1 MMTEPILDVK
11 NLNVRFIR
19 KDGSFFSAVYNSS
32 FYVNEG
38 EVLAIVGESGSGK
51 SVTALSLMGLLDAK
65 KVLYK
70 RNSMNYSFKSKV
82 KLHVNS
88 SVLLLLFTV
97 AALICANLDMFGCEN
112 LNAIK
117 DLYLSLWELPVSL
130 SLGEFNLFS
139 HGGHPLTLG
148 QVVNDFLMAI
158 FFLSV
163 GLEIKREIKV
173 GELSSRDKALLPII
187 GACGGMIVPVLV
199 FYLFCP
205 ADAAMQR
212 GLAIPMATDIA
223 FSLGVLASFKT
234 RVPLGL
240 KIFLAA
246 LAVADDLGG
255 IIVIALFYTS
265 HIDMM
270 FIALSAVCIAV
281 MVLGNILKCR
291 SKAFYV
297 TIGLVLWY
305 TMLNSGI
312 HATIAGVVTA
322 FCIPA
327 TLRKGT
333 GHYLERIRENVNK
346 FPVIDVDSQHNTIVL
361 THEDI
366 HTLKSI
372 ESAADK
378 MISPLQDLED
388 NLHFL
393 INFIVIPLFAFANAG
408 IDLSQMDLGGIFS
421 GVGLAVMVGLVL
433 GKFLG
438 VFSFSWLAVRMKFVS
453 LPAGTDWKSFASVCV
468 VCGIGFTVS
477 MFIADL
483 SYAGLGDAGT
493 ALLGQAK
500 LGVLIGSALSALL
513 GCLLLHRTL
522 PKGEVE

>member
-1 MMTEPILDVK
+1 MPQTQ
-11 NLNVRFIR
+11 
-19 KDGSFFSAVYNSS
+19 
-32 FYVNEG
+32 
-38 EVLAIVGESGSGK
+38 
-51 SVTALSLMGLLDAK
+51 SV
-65 KVLYK
+65 
-70 RNSMNYSFKSKV
+70 NYSFLSKL
-82 KLHVNS
+82 KAHVS
-88 SVLLLLFTV
+88 SSAVLIFFTV
-97 AALICANLDMFGCEN
+97 AALVCTNIPVVKDWYFG
-112 LNAIK
+112 
-117 DLYLSLWELPVSL
+117 LWQNTVSFSIGNFNFFSHNGHAM
-130 SLGEFNLFS
+130 SLGA
-139 HGGHPLTLG
+139 
-148 QVVNDFLMAI
+148 VINDFLMAI

-173 GELSSRDKALLPII
+173 GELSSREKALLPII

-205 ADAAMQR
+205 GDPAMQR

-270 FIALSAVCIAV
+270 FILLSAVCVAV
-281 MVLGNILKCR
+281 MILANIFKCR
-291 SKAFYV
+291 SKACYV
-297 TIGLVLWY
+297 TIGLILWY

-312 HATIAGVVTA
+312 HATIAGVITA

-327 TLRKGT
+327 TLKKGT
-333 GHYLERIRENVNK
+333 GHYLERIRDHVNK
-346 FPVIDVDSQHNTIVL
+346 FPVIDIDDRHNTIVL
-361 THEDI
+361 THDEI

-393 INFIVIPLFAFANAG
+393 INYIVIPLFAFANAG
-408 IDLSQMDLGGIFS
+408 ICLAGMSVGGLFS
-421 GVGLAVMVGLVL
+421 GVGLSVMLGLVI
-433 GKFLG
+433 GKFVG
-438 VFSFSWLAVRMKFVS
+438 VFSFSWIAVRLGVVK
-453 LPAGTDWKSFASVCV
+453 LPANTTWKAFASVCV

-483 SYAGLGDAGT
+483 SYAGVEGGA
-493 ALLGQAK
+493 ALLNQSK
-500 LGVLIGSALSALL
+500 LAVLSASVISAVL
-513 GCLLLHRTL
+513 GCVLLNKTL
-522 PKGEVE
+522 PEE

>member
-1 MMTEPILDVK
+1 MPQTQ
-11 NLNVRFIR
+11 
-19 KDGSFFSAVYNSS
+19 
-32 FYVNEG
+32 
-38 EVLAIVGESGSGK
+38 
-51 SVTALSLMGLLDAK
+51 SV
-65 KVLYK
+65 
-70 RNSMNYSFKSKV
+70 NYSFLSKL
-82 KLHVNS
+82 KAHVS
-88 SVLLLLFTV
+88 SSAVLIFFTV
-97 AALICANLDMFGCEN
+97 AALVCANVP
-112 LNAIK
+112 AVK
-117 DLYLSLWELPVSL
+117 DWYFSLWQNEVSFSVGNFNFFSHNGHAM
-130 SLGEFNLFS
+130 SLGA
-139 HGGHPLTLG
+139 
-148 QVVNDFLMAI
+148 VINDFLMAI

-199 FYLFCP
+199 FSIFCP

-270 FIALSAVCIAV
+270 FIALSALCIAV
-281 MVLGNILKCR
+281 MVLGNIFKCR

-327 TLRKGT
+327 TLKNGT

-346 FPVIDVDSQHNTIVL
+346 FPVIDVDEQHNTIVL
-361 THEDI
+361 THDDI

-393 INFIVIPLFAFANAG
+393 INYIVIPLFAFANAG
-408 IDLSQMDLGGIFS
+408 ICLAGMSIGGIFS
-421 GVGLAVMVGLVL
+421 GVGLAVMLGLVL
-433 GKFLG
+433 GKFVG
-438 VFSFSWLAVRMKFVS
+438 VFSFSWVAVRLGFVK
-453 LPAGTDWKSFASVCV
+453 LPANTTWKAFASVCV

-483 SYAGLGDAGT
+483 SYAGLGADGAM
-493 ALLGQAK
+493 LLDQAK
-500 LGVLIGSALSALL
+500 LGVLVGSVLSAILGSVLL
-513 GCLLLHRTL
+513 NYTL
-522 PKGEVE
+522 PKSK